1 MLARRWRISEYNGQ
15 LPIQTDNVGIGKISR
30 VRNKEHAVGWHS
42 DCGPDFGMS
51 DLCLHGHFRDESSCY
66 YRPESYAAPIFS
78 NVETFSVEEYEVF
91 QGKRKSTKCV
101 SESEKSV
108 ITDEMVNGVVADGVT
123 NGVTSRESNRVTNRD
138 TTRDSR

>member
-1 MLARRWRISEYNGQ
+1 MG
-15 LPIQTDNVGIGKISR
+15 

-66 YRPESYAAPIFS
+66 CRPESYASSIFS

-91 QGKRKSTKCV
+91 QVKRKCSKCV